1 MKTGAMSFTILKGV
15 GETTKASGHRLLGAC
30 PSTQWSNKKRLEQPI
45 VFCVGDTH
53 FES

>member
-15 GETTKASGHRLLGAC
+15 GETTKAC